1 MWLGNHLL
9 WMKLDSFIQI
19 DIPIKNSIHRGLFP
33 ISNDIIPILDIK
45 CWIFHC
51 HVSDCQRV
59 YRQKW
64 PCRKRM
70 THWMEWGSLF
80 SEPRLSSS
88 KRHWRPTAN
97 EGSTEPVGKASLQSP
112 CGPTWAHMPSKVTQ
126 AHSQYMSISNP
137 QHPPLNY
144 LDIYPLPESQGS
156 HSLLSASLRFCDCW
170 QAKRPIWLRR
180 HDLQRIQNILTAA
193 CFPAHRWSDTGDQTC
208 SGSQ

>member
-1 MWLGNHLL
+1 MLDFPLPCEWLPEGIPPEMTMSEKNDS
-9 WMKLDSFIQI
+9 LDGMGQPF
-19 DIPIKNSIHRGLFP
+19 L
-33 ISNDIIPILDIK
+33 
-45 CWIFHC
+45 
-51 HVSDCQRV
+51 
-59 YRQKW
+59 
-64 PCRKRM
+64 
-70 THWMEWGSLF
+70 

-137 QHPPLNY
+137 QHPTLNY

-180 HDLQRIQNILTAA
+180 HDLQRIQTFWLRHVSLHIVEATLVTKRAVVASNWGLKS
-193 CFPAHRWSDTGDQTC
+193 HGWESDLAWQIHHL
-208 SGSQ
+208 